1 MQQEGEALYLPAGW
15 AHATRNLSPSIGVG
29 GQAIWSAEDRQRS
42 AANTGTEGGK
52 GLLSWLGI
60 GGGATAGE
68 GGGGRDYFSHVNAG
82 LAAALQGDHATA
94 ASECV
99 QVLTHSHNHAL
110 TYSRMRTSCTLAV
123 LLDCVT
129 GCLLGWF
136 G

>member
-1 MQQEGEALYLPAGW
+1 MQQAGEALYLPAGW

-42 AANTGTEGGK
+42 AANTGTEGGE

-60 GGGATAGE
+60 GGGAAAGE

-129 GCLLGWF
+129 GCLLGWL